1 MNLEYVTGVY
11 SSDPSYLASTFIF
24 FHSEPATVYFPFVTS
39 FPLIVNLICSISLEF
54 ATTLIVATTSV
65 SPFAFLSVAV
75 IMALPSESIRKLPFS
90 DPILIEFFG
99 LISLQLHSIVLSSAT
114 STNLN
119 LPAILNVESTKSGD
133 RWINWLFNSISSPS
147 YDSKI
152 TLYLFSGKLGFSGLY
167 SLFSPKY
174 G

>member
-1 MNLEYVTGVY
+1 VNLEYVTGVY
-11 SSDPSYLASTFIF
+11 SSDPSYLASTFIS

-99 LISLQLHSIVLSSAT
+99 LISLQLHSIVLPSAT

-119 LPAILNVESTKSGD
+119 LPAILNLRNQVIDELID
-133 RWINWLFNSISSPS
+133 
-147 YDSKI
+147 
-152 TLYLFSGKLGFSGLY
+152 YLIPFLHPHMIQK
-167 SLFSPKY
+167 
-174 G
+174 